1 MKSTN
6 LFAKDRR
13 FSKFGWALMNVSGE
27 NESITLN
34 RVLVSVLFIAYEG
47 KKPMLIPSKLSRPL
61 RLNNMV
67 MRERLLELL
76 SEVQH
81 YRLVLITSPAGYGKT
96 TLMSQWAAGQS
107 NLGWYSLDDSDNQP
121 ERFASYLIAAIQQ
134 ATQGHCV
141 KSDVLA
147 QKHQY
152 ANLPAL
158 FAQLFIELSEWKQ
171 PIFLVIDDYHLIE
184 NNLIHE
190 AMRFFL
196 RHQPENLTLTILSRH
211 LPSLGVANLRV
222 REQLLE
228 FDSQQLAFDYQET
241 QQFFDKRLVSPLGAD
256 NCKQLCN
263 DVAGW
268 ATALQLIAL
277 SARQSGNTAEMSAKR
292 LSGINASH
300 LADYLVDE
308 VLNRVD
314 QATRDFLLRSSIL
327 RSMNDGLIVCLTGE
341 DNGQQRLEDIERQG
355 LFIQRMDDS
364 GEWFCF
370 HPLFASFLR
379 QRCQWEMAAKLPEL
393 HRAAAEGWL
402 MQGFP
407 GEAIHHALA
416 AGDTVLL
423 RDILLQHAW
432 GLFNHSKLSL
442 LEECMNALPYEQL
455 LENPRLVLL
464 QAWLAQSQH
473 RYYEVNA
480 LLNQTE
486 QSLKQK
492 QIIIEPELLAEF
504 DALRAQVAINDG
516 RPDDADML
524 AEKALAALL
533 PDNEYGRIVAM
544 SVKGEVLHCKG
555 ELSHALALM
564 KQTEQLARRCHVY
577 HYALWALLQ
586 QSEILLAQGYLQA
599 AYEIQNHA
607 FDLIREQHLEQLPM
621 HEFLLRI
628 RSQLLWCWARI
639 DESEEAARRGL
650 EVLSSVQPQQQL
662 QCLTQLAKCSL
673 IRGDIDNARRYLSR
687 CENLLNNGHYHR
699 DWRTNTDKLR
709 VIIWQNLEDSG
720 SAIQWL
726 VQAERPESFNNHFNQ
741 NQWRNIARAQI
752 LLGQYEEAESILGTL
767 NKYARELLLIS
778 DLNRNLLLCNLLHWQ
793 LGYKAEAQA
802 VLMEA
807 LSLANRTGFISHF
820 VLEGELMAQQLR
832 QLIQLNILPELEQ
845 HRAQRILREIN
856 RQHRHKFAHFDET
869 FVEQLLTHPDVPELI
884 RNSPLTQREWQVL
897 GLIYSGYSNDQIA
910 AELDVAA
917 TTIKTHIRN
926 LYQKMGITHRQDAIQ
941 QAQHLMQIMGLS
953 VESMNI

>member
-1 MKSTN
+1 
-6 LFAKDRR
+6 
-13 FSKFGWALMNVSGE
+13 
-27 NESITLN
+27 
-34 RVLVSVLFIAYEG
+34 
-47 KKPMLIPSKLSRPL
+47 MLIPSKLSRPL

-67 MRERLLELL
+67 MRERLLEKFNAI
-76 SEVQH
+76 QN

-96 TLMSQWAAGQS
+96 TLMSQWAADQAH
-107 NLGWYSLDDSDNQP
+107 LGWYSLDDSDNQP

-134 ATQGHCV
+134 ATQGYCV
-141 KSDVLA
+141 KSEVLA

-158 FAQLFIELSEWKQ
+158 FAQLFIELSEWQQ
-171 PIFLVIDDYHLIE
+171 PIFLVIDDYHLIVNE
-184 NNLIHE
+184 LIHE

-196 RHQPENLTLTILSRH
+196 RHQPENLTLVVLSRH
-211 LPSLGVANLRV
+211 LPSLGIANLRV

-228 FDSQQLAFDYQET
+228 IDSQQLAFDYQET
-241 QQFFDKRLVSPLGAD
+241 ERFFAKRLMSPLDAEH
-256 NCKQLCN
+256 CKQLCN

-277 SARQSGNTAEMSAKR
+277 SARQSGNTTEMSAKR
-292 LSGINASH
+292 LAGINASH

-314 QATRDFLLRSSIL
+314 QATRDFLLHSSIL

-341 DNGQQRLEDIERQG
+341 ENGQQRLEDIERQG

-379 QRCQWEMAAKLPEL
+379 QRCQWEMAAKLPAL
-393 HRAAAEGWL
+393 HRAAVKGWL
-402 MQGFP
+402 MQGYP

-416 AGDTVLL
+416 AGDTLLL

-432 GLFNHSKLSL
+432 ELFNHSKLSL
-442 LEECMNALPYEQL
+442 LGECMNALPYEHL
-455 LENPRLVLL
+455 LESPRLVLL

-480 LLNQTE
+480 LLNQAE

-492 QIIIEPELLAEF
+492 QITIEPELLAEF
-504 DALRAQVAINDG
+504 DALRAQVAMNDG
-516 RPDDADML
+516 RPADADAL

-533 PDNEYGRIVAM
+533 PDNQYGRIVAM
-544 SVKGEVLHCKG
+544 SVKGEVLHCNG
-555 ELSHALALM
+555 QLAEALALM
-564 KQTEQLARRCHVY
+564 KQTEQLARLCHVY

-599 AYEIQNHA
+599 AYDTQTHA

-639 DESEEAARRGL
+639 DESEEAARLGL
-650 EVLSSVQPQQQL
+650 DVLANYQPQQQL

-673 IRGDIDNARRYLSR
+673 VRGDIDNARRYLTR
-687 CENLLNNGHYHR
+687 CENLLSNGQYHR

-709 VIIWQNLEDSG
+709 VIIWQTLEDS
-720 SAIQWL
+720 SSLAQWL
-726 VQAERPESFNNHFNQ
+726 AQAERPESFCNHFNQ
-741 NQWRNIARAQI
+741 NQWRNIARVKI
-752 LLGQYEEAESILGTL
+752 SLGQYEEAGSILEKL
-767 NKYARELLLIS
+767 NEYARRLALVS
-778 DLNRNLLLCNLLHWQ
+778 DLNRNLLLCNLLYWQ
-793 LGYKAEAQA
+793 LGRKAQA
-802 VLMEA
+802 QDVLMEA
-807 LSLANRTGFISHF
+807 LNLANQTGFISHF
-820 VLEGELMAQQLR
+820 VIEGELMALQLR
-832 QLIQLNILPELEQ
+832 QLIQLNILPEMEQ

-926 LYQKMGITHRQDAIQ
+926 LYQKMGITHRQDAIR
-941 QAQHLMQIMGLS
+941 QAQKLMQMMGLG
-953 VESMNI
+953 V